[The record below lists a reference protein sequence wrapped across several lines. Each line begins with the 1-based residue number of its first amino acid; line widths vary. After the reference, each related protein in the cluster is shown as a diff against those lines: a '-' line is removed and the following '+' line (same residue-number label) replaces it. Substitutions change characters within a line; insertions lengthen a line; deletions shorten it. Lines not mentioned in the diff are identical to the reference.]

1 MKVVTHVV
9 RNFVAR
15 EEGRREKHAG
25 RREKHASRRAREA
38 GGHEALRG
46 QRCGQPLDDTA

>member
-15 EEGRREKHAG
+15 EEGRREKHA
-25 RREKHASRRAREA
+25 SSRAREA